1 ENKKGGIQIMAR
13 QKGSSPKKSR
23 KKMELDERTLQ
34 EMIAKKAHELYEKRG
49 GGHGSDLDDWL
60 EAERIVIGKKRK
72 K

>member
-1 ENKKGGIQIMAR
+1 MAKEKVSSSKK
-13 QKGSSPKKSR
+13 PR
-23 KKMELDERTLQ
+23 KKMELDERKLQ

>member
-1 ENKKGGIQIMAR
+1 MAKEKVSSSKK
-13 QKGSSPKKSR
+13 PR

>member
-1 ENKKGGIQIMAR
+1 MA
-13 QKGSSPKKSR
+13 KEKVSSPKKPR
-23 KKMELDERTLQ
+23 RKMELDEKTLQ

-49 GGHGSDLDDWL
+49 GEHGSDLDDWL

>member
-1 ENKKGGIQIMAR
+1 MAR

>member
-1 ENKKGGIQIMAR
+1 MAKEKVSSSKK
-13 QKGSSPKKSR
+13 PR

-60 EAERIVIGKKRK
+60 EAERIVMGKKRK

>member
-1 ENKKGGIQIMAR
+1 MAR
-13 QKGSSPKKSR
+13 QKGLGPKKSR

>member
-1 ENKKGGIQIMAR
+1 MAKEKVSSQKKPR
-13 QKGSSPKKSR
+13 R
-23 KKMELDERTLQ
+23 KMELDERTLQ

-60 EAERIVIGKKRK
+60 EAERIVKGKKRK

>member
-1 ENKKGGIQIMAR
+1 MAR

-23 KKMELDERTLQ
+23 KKMELDEKALQ
-34 EMIAKKAHELYEKRG
+34 DMIAKKAYELYEMRG
-49 GGHGSDLDDWL
+49 GEHGKEMDDWL

>member
-1 ENKKGGIQIMAR
+1 MAKEKVSSQKKPR
-13 QKGSSPKKSR
+13 R
-23 KKMELDERTLQ
+23 KMELDERTLQ

-60 EAERIVIGKKRK
+60 EAERIVMGKKRK

>member
-1 ENKKGGIQIMAR
+1 MAKEKVSSSKK
-13 QKGSSPKKSR
+13 PR

-34 EMIAKKAHELYEKRG
+34 ELIAKKAHELYEKRG

>member
-1 ENKKGGIQIMAR
+1 MAKEKVSSSKKPR
-13 QKGSSPKKSR
+13 R
-23 KKMELDERTLQ
+23 KMELDERTLQ

>member
-1 ENKKGGIQIMAR
+1 MAKEKVSGSKKPR
-13 QKGSSPKKSR
+13 R
-23 KKMELDERTLQ
+23 KMELDEKTLQ

-60 EAERIVIGKKRK
+60 EAERIVMGKKGK